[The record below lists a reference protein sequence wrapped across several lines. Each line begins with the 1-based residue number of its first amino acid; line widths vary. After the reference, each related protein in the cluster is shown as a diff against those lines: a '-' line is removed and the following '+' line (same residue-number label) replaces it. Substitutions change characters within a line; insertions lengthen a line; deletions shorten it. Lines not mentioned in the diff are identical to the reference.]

1 MAAQGE
7 RAWGPAAKAQAH
19 QQPQLPQ
26 VKAEA
31 SSVPLV
37 NHRSLRLP
45 EDASLA
51 SLRCGL
57 CPCSQL
63 SLRGDCMYALHLRLL
78 VARARCHHIYSK
90 GSGLC
95 LMCIPHGN
103 FVLAQLESCCGSSC
117 QPGSD

>member
-7 RAWGPAAKAQAH
+7 RAWGPAAKAH

-45 EDASLA
+45 EDSSLA
-51 SLRCGL
+51 SLR
-57 CPCSQL
+57 
-63 SLRGDCMYALHLRLL
+63 
-78 VARARCHHIYSK
+78 
-90 GSGLC
+90 
-95 LMCIPHGN
+95 
-103 FVLAQLESCCGSSC
+103 
-117 QPGSD
+117 